1 MHLEGFVH
9 EHLLPRLQDQR
20 GVEPWDDKLN
30 FATKCPSMPL
40 FKLREDWIEEDIT
53 SC

>member
-9 EHLLPRLQDQR
+9 EHLHLICKIK

-30 FATKCPSMPL
+30 FAIKYPSMPH
-40 FKLREDWIEEDIT
+40 FELRVDWIEEEMT
-53 SC
+53 SW